1 MDKLQ
6 STESQSQTRLQ
17 LALYSVL
24 LYSCK
29 KISTDLTFN
38 RPMSSD
44 TTNVVLNLDRTVLKK
59 PKRKYREK
67 EPVFR
72 FGDFAVF

>member
-1 MDKLQ
+1 MDIW
-6 STESQSQTRLQ
+6 STKGMCNHSLM
-17 LALYSVL
+17 LALFSVL

-38 RPMSSD
+38 RPISSD
-44 TTNVVLNLDRTVLKK
+44 TTNVVLNLDKIVLNK
-59 PKRKYREK
+59 PKRKYSEK

-72 FGDFAVF
+72 FGYFAVF

>member
-38 RPMSSD
+38 RPMCSD
-44 TTNVVLNLDRTVLKK
+44 TTNRV
-59 PKRKYREK
+59 
-67 EPVFR
+67 
-72 FGDFAVF
+72 